1 MLLLTHPGLHLYCL
15 QPDNKVTCCTQYTI
29 RLDVTQHQPS
39 KAHKRL
45 LRKWEQFLAG
55 ALGTCM

>member
-1 MLLLTHPGLHLYCL
+1 MYCLHIFLYCLPMHLYCL
-15 QPDNKVTCCTQYTI
+15 QPDNKSTCCKQYTI

-39 KAHKRL
+39 KAQKRL

-55 ALGTCM
+55 G